1 MNMEQ
6 QIEIPQRDRLR
17 LRAVVTSIDRELW
30 RMSLEAMPDHRE
42 SNRGLM
48 ATWAQLVELLAL
60 GLAPEIIE
68 CPTCKHVGMRAATR
82 CGHCWA
88 RLAPAGTAAVV

>member
-1 MNMEQ
+1 MNTEQ

-17 LRAVVTSIDRELW
+17 LRAVVTAIDRELW
-30 RMSLEAMPDHRE
+30 RMTLEAAPDHRE
-42 SNRGLM
+42 SNRGLI
-48 ATWAQLVELLAL
+48 ATWSQLVELLAL

-88 RLAPAGTAAVV
+88 RLVPRPAVALT